1 MIFKVL
7 AKKFVREILEM
18 LDNVDEMYFSEI
30 MNKLNTHQGTV
41 GRVLGELVDYN
52 LLYKR
57 EDEEGKK
64 LNKTYYSITDDGRQ
78 ALEFYEYADR
88 MENSRKS
95 KFHNEINGDVGQ
107 VINIDKADGL
117 EINFKKE
124 K

>member
-18 LDNVDEMYFSEI
+18 LENVDEMYFSEI

-52 LLYKR
+52 LLSKR

-64 LNKTYYSITDDGRQ
+64 LNKTYYSITDDGRE

-95 KFHNEINGDVGQ
+95 KFHNEIKGNVGQ
-107 VINIDKADGL
+107 VINIDKAEGL
-117 EINFKKE
+117 EINFKKGN
-124 K
+124 